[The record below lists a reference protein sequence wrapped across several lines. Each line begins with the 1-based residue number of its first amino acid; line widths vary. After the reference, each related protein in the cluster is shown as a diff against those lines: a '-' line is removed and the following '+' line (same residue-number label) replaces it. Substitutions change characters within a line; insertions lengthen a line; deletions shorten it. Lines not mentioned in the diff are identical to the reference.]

1 MLSLDT
7 HYKTLYVYT
16 NLQANH
22 TDLTYRQVG
31 KRVFDICIAS
41 LVCMTILSW
50 LIPVMGLI
58 IWIES
63 PGPILYIQKRTG
75 YRGNWFNCLKFRTMT
90 YNPQATFKQAVKN
103 DNRITRIGGFLRRT
117 NFDEMPQ
124 FINVLIGDMSVV
136 GPRPHALQHS
146 AQFWNTMPNYRKRY
160 RVKPGITGLAQVQ
173 GCRGET
179 DQLIKMQH
187 RIRYDR
193 FYNRKRSFALDLWIC
208 WLTAKSMMQGNV
220 NAW

>member
-1 MLSLDT
+1 MLSLDS
-7 HYKTLYVYT
+7 HYKTLYVYSE
-16 NLQANH
+16 LRANH
-22 TDLTYRQVG
+22 NDFTYHQAG

-41 LVCMTILSW
+41 FVAITILSW
-50 LIPVMGLI
+50 LTPLLGLL

-75 YRGNWFNCLKFRTMT
+75 YRGSWFRCLKFRTMT
-90 YNPQATFKQAVKN
+90 HTPQATFKQAVK
-103 DNRITRIGGFLRRT
+103 DDKRITRIGGFLRRT
-117 NFDEMPQ
+117 NLDEMPQ
-124 FINVLIGDMSVV
+124 FINVLMGDMSIV

-160 RVKPGITGLAQVQ
+160 RVKPGITGLAQIR

-187 RIRYDR
+187 RVRYDR
-193 FYNRKRSFALDLWIC
+193 FYNRKRSIAFDIWIC
-208 WLTAKSMMQGNV
+208 WSTAKSMVEGNV
-220 NAW
+220 NVW

>member
-1 MLSLDT
+1 MLSLDSP
-7 HYKTLYVYT
+7 YKTLYVYSE
-16 NLQANH
+16 LRANRN
-22 TDLTYRQVG
+22 DFTYHQVG

-41 LVCMTILSW
+41 FAALTILSW
-50 LIPVMGLI
+50 LTPIVGLL

-75 YRGNWFNCLKFRTMT
+75 YRGSWFRCLKFRTMT
-90 YNPQATFKQAVKN
+90 HNPQATFKQAVRN
-103 DNRITRIGGFLRRT
+103 DKRITRIGGFLRRT
-117 NFDEMPQ
+117 NLDELPQ
-124 FINVLIGDMSVV
+124 FINVLMGDMSIV

-160 RVKPGITGLAQVQ
+160 GVKPGITGLAQIR

-187 RIRYDR
+187 RVRYDR
-193 FYNRKRSFALDLWIC
+193 FYNRKRSIALDIWIC
-208 WLTAKSMMQGNV
+208 WSTAKSMMQGNV
-220 NAW
+220 NVW